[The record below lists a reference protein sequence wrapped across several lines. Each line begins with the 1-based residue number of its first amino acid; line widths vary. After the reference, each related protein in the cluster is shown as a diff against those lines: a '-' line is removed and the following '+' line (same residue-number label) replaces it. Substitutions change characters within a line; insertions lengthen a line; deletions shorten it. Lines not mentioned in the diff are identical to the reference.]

1 MHLCKEVTESLWGKA
16 GSLETPEM
24 QMIHLRFAVLLKLRQ
39 EMLNLDKV
47 KGSLSVYGLEP
58 KPVVSTWAD
67 LRLWNW
73 AASLM
78 SFL

>member
-1 MHLCKEVTESLWGKA
+1 
-16 GSLETPEM
+16 M
-24 QMIHLRFAVLLKLRQ
+24 QMIHLRFAVLLKLQ

-67 LRLWNW
+67 LRL
-73 AASLM
+73 
-78 SFL
+78 